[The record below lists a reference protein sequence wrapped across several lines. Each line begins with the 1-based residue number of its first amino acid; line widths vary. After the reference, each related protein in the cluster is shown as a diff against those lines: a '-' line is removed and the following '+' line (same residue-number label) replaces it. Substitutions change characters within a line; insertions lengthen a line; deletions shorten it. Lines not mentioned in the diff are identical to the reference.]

1 MRLVEK
7 LKQFERKIVFLN
19 WGASAEY
26 GKINYVGEDF
36 IEFEVFNPDTMEY
49 SDKLLINSQLILE
62 VVVFSTDISRLA
74 MEYASKLPFGNSDK
88 SNLN

>member
-7 LKQFERKIVFLN
+7 LKQFERQLVFLN
-19 WGASAEY
+19 WGTTAEY
-26 GKINYVGEDF
+26 GKILYVGDNF

-49 SDKLLINSQLILE
+49 TEKVLINSQLVLE

-74 MEYASKLPFGNSDK
+74 MEYASRLPNVEKSD
-88 SNLN
+88 LN